1 VHGEDKVEREVS
13 NSYLSNEIQSVYGG
27 MMVALPPTKWKKF
40 QKMTT
45 AQLAD
50 QLLQWGGDT
59 DLSRYPKHPR
69 ARSGETKR
77 KAFQRPSQT
86 CC

>member
-1 VHGEDKVEREVS
+1 MERKVS
-13 NSYLSNEIQSVYGG
+13 NSYLSNEIQSMYGG
-27 MMVALPPTKWKKF
+27 MMVAMPPTKWKKF

-45 AQLAD
+45 AQLAN

-59 DLSRYPKHPR
+59 DLSVTPSIC

-77 KAFQRPSQT
+77 KASQRPSQT
-86 CC
+86 RC